1 MHPSSRGERWNN
13 NGADWRQAARP
24 LQYATR
30 QQHSTLSSIPC
41 QQLPLHSWN
50 ARREPIYLSRKQRAS
65 SSQLPISLLFPCCS
79 SPRRVLSP
87 PSTYGHLLILAH
99 RAEIRGINDSIFCG
113 RILVQRSDTSKA
125 KRNSFEGGR
134 THVRSSCAPSGINQ
148 TKRAA
153 RGRADNMWRGV
164 VQQQTKQKKSEG
176 YKTIGILGIAGETTR
191 PIFYSAN
198 KAKALLLLREGG
210 GLGPI
215 CISRVA
221 AAGQSLK
228 NLVGF
233 ILLWNPCP
241 SGVDQLR
248 KREEAI
254 SVLLV
259 KDTERERERVP
270 SRILRLQWRDGAPGL
285 A

>member
-1 MHPSSRGERWNN
+1 MITRTKSPSRSQSNSERNLQTNKSLVSGYYQTTPARKLTVNSKRLAKRKKRRKTYEQRPQSRRHFSQEGVPCFLVHPVSSRGERWNN

-99 RAEIRGINDSIFCG
+99 RAEIHGINDSIFCG

-164 VQQQTKQKKSEG
+164 VQQQTKQKK
-176 YKTIGILGIAGETTR
+176 
-191 PIFYSAN
+191 
-198 KAKALLLLREGG
+198 
-210 GLGPI
+210 
-215 CISRVA
+215 
-221 AAGQSLK
+221 
-228 NLVGF
+228 
-233 ILLWNPCP
+233 W
-241 SGVDQLR
+241 GV
-248 KREEAI
+248 
-254 SVLLV
+254 
-259 KDTERERERVP
+259 
-270 SRILRLQWRDGAPGL
+270 
-285 A
+285 